1 MYICTSTMTF
11 YIEGRLGIVL
21 LGNSKKMD
29 SLRDLVYGYSVY
41 VELRIENLD
50 YFLDYLSR
58 LFS

>member
-1 MYICTSTMTF
+1 MTF
-11 YIEGRLGIVL
+11 YIESRLGIVL

-29 SLRDLVYGYSVY
+29 SLRDLVCGYSVY